1 MKPQVDRDC
10 KIQHTTKVWPCPD
23 LALAPEFA
31 APSQPTPGTATALQT
46 PSQHDNVTTV
56 TTRYN
61 TPHVHKLARS
71 LESLMKHMLLGA
83 RR

>member
-1 MKPQVDRDC
+1 MKPQVDHDC
-10 KIQHTTKVWPCPD
+10 KFNTRPKYEPCPA
-23 LALAPEFA
+23 LALAP
-31 APSQPTPGTATALQT
+31 TPGTALQT
-46 PSQHDNVTTV
+46 PSQYDNVTTV

-61 TPHVHKLARS
+61 TPHVHKLDRS

>member
-1 MKPQVDRDC
+1 MKPQVDHDC
-10 KIQHTTKVWPCPD
+10 KFNTRPKYEPCPA

-31 APSQPTPGTATALQT
+31 APSQPTPGTALQT
-46 PSQHDNVTTV
+46 PSQHDNATTV

-61 TPHVHKLARS
+61 TPHAHKLARS